1 MILQDSLRNLGC
13 DRLSEISSKLYQS
26 PVAVDWITGSDSCIN
41 KSVAFRAVEYAGIVS
56 VSSSRARFS
65 APRHR
70 ID

>member
-1 MILQDSLRNLGC
+1 MMLQDSLRNLGC

-26 PVAVDWITGSDSCIN
+26 PVADDWITGSDSCIN
-41 KSVAFRAVEYAGIVS
+41 KSVAFRAVEYAGIIS